1 MNTFALP
8 VRPDLEHLRREAKQL
23 LQGLRAHA
31 PAAVRRVEAHARD
44 LPVSLSTTQLVVAR
58 EYGFDSWPQLKQL
71 VTRMNASGVR
81 YDSIGHGYAD
91 YRRAD
96 PRIAAAILTALGDSR
111 TVVNVGAGTGSY
123 EPTDRPVV
131 AVEPS
136 TAMALQRDPSLSP
149 AVLGVA
155 ESLPLADDSTDA
167 AMAVMTMQHWSDAP
181 RGLAELKRVARRRV
195 VLVTIDPTVETDMW
209 LFADYAPEFLER
221 DRTEMPAIDDIVAAL
236 GAATVTP
243 LPIPHDCT
251 DGMGIAF
258 WSRPEAV
265 LDPRARAATSGFA
278 RMDNAREAEI
288 VARLADDLRTG
299 AWDARHGHLRALS
312 ELDVGLRLIT
322 VELDGAN
329 GRS

>member
-1 MNTFALP
+1 MKTFALP
-8 VRPDLEHLRREAKQL
+8 VRPDLEHLRREAKEL
-23 LQGLRAHA
+23 LHGLRGGAA
-31 PAAVRRVEAHARD
+31 VAVRRAETHAPH
-44 LPVSLSTTQLVVAR
+44 LPISLSTAQLVVAR
-58 EYGFDSWPQLKQL
+58 EYGFSSWPQLKML
-71 VTRMNASGVR
+71 VTRMAASGVR
-81 YDSIGHGYAD
+81 YDRIGHGYSD

-96 PRIAAAILTALGDSR
+96 PRIAAAILDALGDAR

-155 ESLPLADDSTDA
+155 ESLPLADGTTDA
-167 AMAVMTMQHWSDAP
+167 AMAVMTMQHWSDVP

-195 VLVTIDPTVETDMW
+195 VLVTIDPSAEAGMW

-221 DRTEMPAIDDIVAAL
+221 DRREMPAITEVIDAL
-236 GAATVTP
+236 GPATVTP
-243 LPIPHDCT
+243 LPVPNDCT

-265 LDPRARAATSGFA
+265 LDPGARSATSGFA
-278 RMDNAREAEI
+278 RMDDEREAAI
-288 VARLADDLRTG
+288 VARLAADLRTG
-299 AWDARHGHLRALS
+299 AWDEKYGHLRRLT

-322 VELDGAN
+322 AELAGT
-329 GRS
+329 